1 MDSLLY
7 IIVVYPILFIL
18 PAYAANG
25 APVVFGGG
33 IPIDMNKK
41 FNKKPIFGKH
51 KTVKGLV
58 SGISSGIIVGAIE
71 SAMPGLGFMLYI
83 GIAQSFGT
91 HFGDL
96 LGSFI
101 KRQQGSK
108 EGHKAELLDQY
119 LFLIFAFI
127 FSMPLGNT
135 PAIYGIVFIFL
146 LTWLMHRFTNKVA
159 YRLRLK
165 DVPW

>member
-1 MDSLLY
+1 MDNLLY

-25 APVVFGGG
+25 APVILGGG
-33 IPIDMNKK
+33 TPIDLNRK

-51 KTVKGLV
+51 KTIKGLI
-58 SGISSGIIVGAIE
+58 SGIASGILMGFIE
-71 SAMPGLGFMLYI
+71 STAPGFGFMLYI
-83 GIAQSFGT
+83 GIAQALGT

-127 FSMPLGNT
+127 FSIPFGNA
-135 PAIYGIVFIFL
+135 PVIYGVIFIFL
-146 LTWLMHRFTNKVA
+146 FTWLMHRLTNKIA
-159 YRLRLK
+159 YKLRLK